1 MKTRHYIV
9 AAAFILFFV
18 LIRFVGEIG
27 IETVDKYKV
36 IKVIDGDTFEL
47 ENRGKLRLLAIDTP
61 EHGQPFHDS
70 ALAVLSKMVL
80 NKEVDLQFEVR
91 KRDKYKRLLAYVFVD
106 SLFVN
111 AEMLSAGLAGL
122 YLFPNNSS
130 DRSAIAE
137 LLQSQREAMAKEV
150 GIWSL
155 HHVPSDYYLA
165 NSKRMRFHRPDCHGA
180 KSLKPSNRVVFETR
194 ESACYDGYSPC
205 RTCQP

>member
-9 AAAFILFFV
+9 LAVFVLFFV
-18 LIRFVGEIG
+18 LIRFVGEVG
-27 IETVDKYKV
+27 KETEDKYKV

-61 EHGQPFHDS
+61 EKGEPFYDS
-70 ALAVLSKMVL
+70 ARAFLSNMVL
-80 NKEVDLQFEVR
+80 NKEVELQFDVR
-91 KRDKYKRLLAYVFVD
+91 KRDKYKRLLAYVYVD

-111 AEMLSAGLAGL
+111 AEMISAGLAGL
-122 YLFPNNSS
+122 YLFPENSS
-130 DRSAIAE
+130 DQAVIAE
-137 LLQSQREAMAKEV
+137 LLQFQREAMAKEV

-155 HHVPSDYYLA
+155 AHVPSDYYLA

-180 KSLKPSNRVVFETR
+180 ESLKPSNKVVFETR

-205 RTCQP
+205 RSCGP